1 MKKLL
6 KTLFLILGT
15 VMISITLLIGNIHS
29 SSTSY
34 PNITTKFNVDKMSSY
49 NEDNLFTSVT
59 LKKFYVIGVTTD
71 NVNQY
76 RLVLTPKPNSNQYF
90 YMTTSKHKKISVG
103 QKITVKGQLNGRLT
117 IPDDKYNRQLP
128 SNVLNKNATMV
139 LVKSYK

>member
-1 MKKLL
+1 MNKLL

-15 VMISITLLIGNIHS
+15 VMISITFLIGNIHS

-34 PNITTKFNVDKMSSY
+34 PNITTKFNVDKMSDY
-49 NEDNLFTSVT
+49 DEDDLFTSVT

-76 RLVLTPKPNSNQYF
+76 CLVLTPKPSSNQYF

-103 QKITVKGQLNGRLT
+103 QKITVKGQLNGRVT
-117 IPDDKYNRQLP
+117 IPDDKYNRHFP
-128 SNVLNKNATMV
+128 PNVLNKTATMV

>member
-15 VMISITLLIGNIHS
+15 VMISITLLIGNIYS

-49 NEDNLFTSVT
+49 NEDDLFASVT

-117 IPDDKYNRQLP
+117 IPDDKYNRHLQ

>member
-34 PNITTKFNVDKMSSY
+34 PNITTKFNVD
-49 NEDNLFTSVT
+49 DLFASVT

-117 IPDDKYNRQLP
+117 IPDDKYNRHLQ

>member
-1 MKKLL
+1 MNKLL

-15 VMISITLLIGNIHS
+15 VMISITFLIGNIHS

-49 NEDNLFTSVT
+49 NEDDLFASVT
-59 LKKFYVIGVTTD
+59 LKKFYVIGATTD

-90 YMTTSKHKKISVG
+90 YMTTSKHKKINVG

>member
-49 NEDNLFTSVT
+49 NEDDLFASVT

-76 RLVLTPKPNSNQYF
+76 RLVLTPKPNSNQ
-90 YMTTSKHKKISVG
+90 
-103 QKITVKGQLNGRLT
+103 
-117 IPDDKYNRQLP
+117 
-128 SNVLNKNATMV
+128 
-139 LVKSYK
+139 